1 MNAPFPARPI
11 NLIDAA
17 LRTAIVGLTL
27 ATASIHATLGGAL
40 FTLNAIG
47 YVVLATAM
55 VAPLVI
61 ASRFR
66 WIVRI
71 ALAGYAATTIVGWA
85 IQGPFY
91 TTAYVAKAIEVTLI
105 VLLAI
110 DFVRFDGNP
119 LTVIRRELRSL
130 SRLLPVWPQ
139 LLG

>member
-1 MNAPFPARPI
+1 MNAPFPARPL

-61 ASRFR
+61 ASRSAGSCASR
-66 WIVRI
+66 WLGTPRPRSSD
-71 ALAGYAATTIVGWA
+71 
-85 IQGPFY
+85 GPS
-91 TTAYVAKAIEVTLI
+91 
-105 VLLAI
+105 
-110 DFVRFDGNP
+110 RG
-119 LTVIRRELRSL
+119 RSTRPPTSPKP
-130 SRLLPVWPQ
+130 SR
-139 LLG
+139 